1 MSLRLEAD
9 LERCVGAGA
18 CEALAPDLFE
28 VGDEG
33 TVVVLRPQPEGGDLR
48 DAEEAVRQCPTQALR
63 LGAEQPP
70 PTPG

>member
-1 MSLRLEAD
+1 MIRLEAD

-33 TVVVLRPQPEGGDLR
+33 TVTVLRPHPEGGEVR
-48 DAEEAVRQCPTQALR
+48 EAEDAVQQCPTQALR
-63 LGAEQPP
+63 LVTEQPAP
-70 PTPG
+70 ASG

>member
-1 MSLRLEAD
+1 MSRLEAD

-33 TVVVLRPQPEGGDLR
+33 TVVVLRPSPAGGDVR
-48 DAEEAVRQCPTQALR
+48 DAEEAVRQCPTQALQ
-63 LGAEQPP
+63 LVAEQPAP
-70 PTPG
+70 AAG

>member
-1 MSLRLEAD
+1 MTRLEAD

-33 TVVVLRPQPEGGDLR
+33 TVVLLDAHPAGGSVR

-63 LGAEQPP
+63 LVVEQPAP
-70 PTPG
+70 AAG

>member
-1 MSLRLEAD
+1 MSRLEAD

-33 TVVVLRPQPEGGDLR
+33 TVTVLRPHPEGGDLR
-48 DAEEAVRQCPTQALR
+48 DAEEAVRQCPTRALQ
-63 LGAEQPP
+63 LIAEQPAA
-70 PTPG
+70 TAG